1 MNAFFY
7 SQHRHE
13 EMKLMASRPFAKV
26 GLALTEP
33 VQLETKK
40 VGFISTFYVCCLW
53 SFAEDYHPNYLAIYR

>member
-40 VGFISTFYVCCLW
+40 VGFIARSMFVVCEVLLTN
-53 SFAEDYHPNYLAIYR
+53 HPNYLAIYR